1 MQGMMIT
8 LQERLSSSMAEMQ
21 GAQQAM
27 AGLEQKVHQ
36 LEMQKT
42 LATQAELRLNNELS
56 QVCHF

>member
-1 MQGMMIT
+1 MIT